1 MEVHPGQIRCAGCL
15 PDFYREA
22 ERKDTMNKYIEIRK
36 NEYYDSVTLMSLS
49 ADIKKRED
57 VENIVVSMGTAMN
70 KELLKR
76 VDLSNEEV
84 QACDENDLMIA
95 FLVDDATDVDEIK
108 ALIEQKLKGDEKQKD
123 PTRENYTSLKQALS
137 AEEESNLV
145 VISVPGEYA
154 YREAK
159 TALRAG
165 KNVMLFSDNIS
176 IAQEKELKEMAHQKE
191 LLVMGPD
198 CGTCMIQGVGLCFA
212 NQVARGDIGIAGASG
227 TGMQEVMTL
236 VDEYGGGISN
246 ALGVGG
252 RDLSKEIGG
261 RMMKD
266 VLRLLQADEKTK
278 VIVMVSKLP
287 DTDVFDEIEDL
298 IAEEITKPVVFA
310 ITSKEPVKTS
320 LENAF
325 VADSL
330 QKAAAKAVELSTG
343 QEVELCDNII
353 VDQITLAP
361 TQKYIRALYCG
372 GTLCAESFYYLSR
385 KLPCVYSN
393 VSHDKESMLEDV
405 FVSHDHTLLDLGD
418 DQFTNGRPHP
428 MMDPTIR
435 SEKILAEC
443 KDPSTAVVL
452 LDFEI
457 GYGSSK
463 DPVGET
469 LEVLKQGQE
478 LAAEEGRN
486 IVFVTYVC
494 GTNADFQKKEQQKK
508 LLADNGC
515 IVAESNMEAVRLAYE
530 IIRK

>member
-1 MEVHPGQIRCAGCL
+1 M
-15 PDFYREA
+15 
-22 ERKDTMNKYIEIRK
+22 KKYIEIRK

-57 VENIVVSMGTAMN
+57 IDNIVVSMGTTMN
-70 KELLKR
+70 KELLSH
-76 VDLSNEEV
+76 VGLSNEEV
-84 QACDENDLMIA
+84 EGCDENDLMIA
-95 FLVDDATDVDEIK
+95 FLVDDATDVEEIK
-108 ALIEQKLKGDEKQKD
+108 ALIEQKLKGDEKSGSQKK
-123 PTRENYTSLKQALS
+123 EAYTSLKQALS
-137 AEEESNLV
+137 TETASNLV
-145 VISVPGEYA
+145 VISIPGEYA

-159 TALRAG
+159 SALRAN

-176 IAQEKELKEMAHQKE
+176 IAQEKELKELAHQKE

-198 CGTCMIQGVGLCFA
+198 CGTCLIQGVGLCFA
-212 NQVARGDIGIAGASG
+212 NEVSYGDIGVAGASG

-266 VLRLLQADEKTK
+266 ALRLLQADDKTK

-287 DTDVFDEIEDL
+287 DTDVFDEIENL

-310 ITSKEPVKTS
+310 ITSREPVKTS
-320 LENAF
+320 VENAF

-353 VDQITLAP
+353 VDQIALAP

-372 GTLCAESFYYLSR
+372 GTLCAESFYYLSQ
-385 KLPCVYSN
+385 KLPRVYSN
-393 VSHDKESMLEDV
+393 VSHDKESVLEDA
-405 FVSHDHTLLDLGD
+405 FVSHNHTLLDLGD

-435 SEKILAEC
+435 SEKILEEC

-457 GYGSSK
+457 GYGSGK
-463 DPVGET
+463 DPVGDT
-469 LEVLKQGQE
+469 LEILRQGKE
-478 LAAEEGRN
+478 LAAAEGRN

-494 GTNADFQKKEQQKK
+494 GTNADFQKKEKQKK
-508 LLADNGC
+508 MLADNGC
-515 IVAESNMEAVRLAYE
+515 IVAESNMEAVEMAYE
-530 IIRK
+530 IVNAQK